1 MACTGPTQ
9 RFGCQYPTW
18 QESPE
23 SLRVEGCETLAEV
36 QQRAVR
42 SAELFRLRD
51 CGRQVLL
58 VTHLIVAHFRSFT
71 VASGG
76 VIRL

>member
-1 MACTGPTQ
+1 
-9 RFGCQYPTW
+9 
-18 QESPE
+18 
-23 SLRVEGCETLAEV
+23 VEGCETLAEV